1 MVGGPG
7 GRPPEEGSMSDETT
21 TPTAATAHPAPAAAD
36 GAAPPDPPPAHD
48 ATAAAPVADE
58 VNTPTAALA
67 VDHVAPSAMEPEP
80 EPVAE
85 PPAPATAEV
94 AEFELAAPAAEAVAP
109 EPTAEPPADTADPEP
124 AAAIDRGDDTEG
136 EVDEGQPAAAEE
148 VGAGEAAE
156 ADEAVAADRTVSPVA
171 DLDREDQAVD
181 EPAAEEPEPA
191 AADGVAPAG
200 DAPPAEPP
208 AESKKKWYVV
218 KVQSNREESIK
229 AAVERQVKI
238 QGLEEFFGQI
248 VIPVEEYYEKKKVSV
263 KDKKTGQKVTE
274 ERNVAKHRKKFPG
287 YLFAEVEF
295 NDRILYVFRETSGVG
310 DFVGATH
317 HRAPSPMPD
326 REVQQMLT
334 GVVDPNN
341 KDPKRKVKVKLNFE
355 KGDKVRIREGAFS
368 GSEAEVKAIS
378 EPKDPTDSPKVTV
391 VVTIWGRPVEMEMD
405 SFQVDKA

>member
-1 MVGGPG
+1 
-7 GRPPEEGSMSDETT
+7 MSDETT
-21 TPTAATAHPAPAAAD
+21 TPTAEPPAPAHAGSDAA
-36 GAAPPDPPPAHD
+36 AAPPELPAHE
-48 ATAAAPVADE
+48 TPPAAPVADVVGAPVSVPE
-58 VNTPTAALA
+58 ADHLPPAAEPEAAEAAETPPPTAEATEPEPADEEPVVETAAPEPAAEVEAEPEPAPA
-67 VDHVAPSAMEPEP
+67 VAETPEPEP
-80 EPVAE
+80 EPE
-85 PPAPATAEV
+85 APAV
-94 AEFELAAPAAEAVAP
+94 IQPLAAVAAEAH
-109 EPTAEPPADTADPEP
+109 AEPAVA
-124 AAAIDRGDDTEG
+124 G
-136 EVDEGQPAAAEE
+136 EV
-148 VGAGEAAE
+148 
-156 ADEAVAADRTVSPVA
+156 VA
-171 DLDREDQAVD
+171 
-181 EPAAEEPEPA
+181 
-191 AADGVAPAG
+191 
-200 DAPPAEPP
+200 DAPPAEAEPAAEAAAP
-208 AESKKKWYVV
+208 AEPPPPESAKKWYVV

-248 VIPVEEYYEKKKVSV
+248 VIPTEEYYEKKKVSV

-274 ERNVAKHRKKFPG
+274 ERNVTKHRKKYPG

-334 GVVDPNN
+334 GVAGPAGS
-341 KDPKRKVKVKLNFE
+341 DPKRKVKVKLNFE